1 MEGLGFIFGLILLVS
16 IATITMKIAQEKGR
30 SSTLWFI
37 LGIFFGFLA
46 LIVIAFLPH
55 I

>member
-1 MEGLGFIFGLILLVS
+1 MEGLGLIFGLILLVS

-30 SSTLWFI
+30 SSTLWFL
-37 LGIFFGFLA
+37 LGIAFGFLA
-46 LIVIAFLPH
+46 LIVISFLPH